1 VVLSGPFARLERG
14 GAAVAAEVSRLQ
26 SNVAPDAEAAHC
38 QAESIRALNPVLR
51 GWAAHFKLAETKR
64 ALKDCDGW
72 IRHKLRCVLWRQWKR
87 SYVRARNLMHRG
99 LTEERA
105 WRSATT
111 TGTARGGTLARVT
124 CTRCSRSLGSTAW
137 G

>member
-1 VVLSGPFARLERG
+1 MPKLRIAKPSLQKLTEEGEALLRGARGQNL
-14 GAAVAAEVSRLQ
+14 AAT
-26 SNVAPDAEAAHC
+26 
-38 QAESIRALNPVLR
+38 IRALNPVLR

-72 IRHKLRCVLWRQWKR
+72 IQHKLRCVLWRQWKR